1 MRQRELNSSRRRSVL
16 RDHMLLLLLL
26 RLLWLLLL
34 QLRCLAR
41 VAVKE
46 FVHNRPDVV
55 VVVVVIVITISC
67 TVVDY
72 SATLQ
77 KVLPIF
83 ISSLMSTAFK
93 KGCHDFLIVNN
104 NFSSSAETAATLT
117 QSLPSF
123 CFYTHHSHVSQLN
136 SLSANQL
143 LLLKVLKEIS
153 RYFIG
158 RLKCAST
165 NHHREI

>member
-1 MRQRELNSSRRRSVL
+1 MRQRELNSSRRRSLL

-26 RLLWLLLL
+26 WLWLLL

-55 VVVVVIVITISC
+55 VVVVITISC